1 MKFLLLTS
9 FAEVMGYVGYIAIAI
24 LVLLVMITIHEL
36 GHYIAGKI
44 FGFGIEEFAI
54 GFGPKLFKKKIKKT
68 GELFSIRLLPLGGF
82 CAFKGEDADDDDP
95 TAFNNKKPWQR
106 IIVLVSGAFMNY
118 LLALVIIMLM
128 FFSYGQT
135 MLMTY
140 KVEPTSDPLYT
151 VENSFCDRDVI
162 YSVNGKN
169 IYLTTDLMSAIG
181 GKKAGDTV
189 KAVVR
194 RGGEYKT
201 LDLIL
206 RADTDF
212 HNVEQNDK
220 LFSAL
225 GIFMEKDSETG
236 EILDSGLYSTGIRLG
251 FFQTIGK
258 SFEYSVKLAGSIF
271 TVLGQLLTGAL
282 GISSIGGTV
291 TTISITATAIKVGG
305 IRNLLNIASLIGVNL
320 AVFNL
325 LPVPAL
331 DGARVVF
338 TLIEWIRKKPMNR
351 RIEGIIHTIGLVLI
365 MLFAI
370 VIDLQQCF

>member
-1 MKFLLLTS
+1 MEFLLLTS
-9 FAEVMGYVGYIAIAI
+9 FAEVMGYVGYIAIAL
-24 LVLLVMITIHEL
+24 LVLLAMITVHEF

-54 GFGPKLFKKKIKKT
+54 GFGPKLFKKKSKKT

-106 IIVLVSGAFMNY
+106 IIVLISGAFMNY
-118 LLALVIIMLM
+118 LLALVLIMIM

-140 KVEPTSDPLYT
+140 KVEPTNDPLYT
-151 VENSFCDRDVI
+151 AENSFCDRDVI
-162 YSVNGKN
+162 FSVNGKN
-169 IYLTTDLMSAIG
+169 VYLTTDLMSAIG

-220 LFSAL
+220 LFAAL

-236 EILDSGLYSTGIRLG
+236 QILDSGLYSTGVRLG
-251 FFQTIGK
+251 FFQTVGK
-258 SFEYSVKLAGSIF
+258 SFEYSFKLAGSIF

-282 GISSIGGTV
+282 GISSIGGTF

-338 TLIEWIRKKPMNR
+338 TFIEWIRKKPLNR
-351 RIEGIIHTIGLVLI
+351 RVEGIIHTVGLVLI

>member
-1 MKFLLLTS
+1 MEFLLLTS
-9 FAEVMGYVGYIAIAI
+9 FAEVMGYVGYIAIAL
-24 LVLLVMITIHEL
+24 LVLLAMITVHEF

-54 GFGPKLFKKKIKKT
+54 GFGPKLFKKKSKKT

-106 IIVLVSGAFMNY
+106 IIVLISGAFMNY
-118 LLALVIIMLM
+118 LLALVLIMIM

-140 KVEPTSDPLYT
+140 KVEPTNDPLYT
-151 VENSFCDRDVI
+151 AENSFCDRDVI
-162 YSVNGKN
+162 FSVNGKN
-169 IYLTTDLMSAIG
+169 VYLTTDLMSAIG

-220 LFSAL
+220 LFAAL

-236 EILDSGLYSTGIRLG
+236 QILDSGLYSTGVRLG
-251 FFQTIGK
+251 FFQTVGK
-258 SFEYSVKLAGSIF
+258 SFEYSFKLAGSIF

-282 GISSIGGTV
+282 GISSIGGTF

-305 IRNLLNIASLIGVNL
+305 IRNLLNVASLIGVNL

-338 TLIEWIRKKPMNR
+338 TFIEWIRKKPLNR
-351 RIEGIIHTIGLVLI
+351 RVEGIIHTVGLVLI